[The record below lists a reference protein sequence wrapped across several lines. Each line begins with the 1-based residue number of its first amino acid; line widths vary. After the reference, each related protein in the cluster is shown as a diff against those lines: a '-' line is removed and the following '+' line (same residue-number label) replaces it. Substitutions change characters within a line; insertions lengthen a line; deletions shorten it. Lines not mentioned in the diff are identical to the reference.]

1 MAKKVKEDK
10 LFQNLLRLTEQFVLG
25 KGFSPMSRQE
35 LMERLTLP
43 LEHRKVFEKVLST
56 LVDKNIIKCLKKQYH
71 TVKSRVNTVSG
82 LLRLHHR
89 GFGFLRADNIELYP
103 QDIFIP
109 KHLTQNAVDGDLV
122 EVEINPFTLSDKG
135 PEGKVV
141 TILKRGR
148 THLAGIVREI
158 HYQGNAF
165 VYAPLLGE
173 EHTVVIQNHHTK
185 LNVGDRIIMEVLEWG
200 SKNSDT
206 LCKMS
211 HQLGH
216 ISDPS
221 CDNIAAIEEYDLPSE
236 FPSHVVEEAERF
248 GTQVPKKEIQSRKD
262 LRNLECFTIDPDT
275 AKDFDDALSL
285 SKDENGVYHLGVHIA
300 DVSYYVR
307 PETAIDKEARTRS
320 NSTYFPG
327 FCLPMLPPALS
338 ENLCSLRP
346 NVNRLTV
353 SVLARI
359 DSQGELL
366 DYKIVRSVIKSN
378 KRFTYKEAK
387 LILDGKK
394 KSSHAS
400 TLKLMEE
407 LCLLLKKKRYERGSI
422 EFAIPELAVIVDEK
436 GAPQKTDYIHYDIS
450 HQLVEEFMLKANEI
464 VAFDLNK
471 NGKNL
476 PYRVHDTPSEENM
489 RDFSTLA
496 QAFGF
501 ALPEQPTSKELQN
514 LFDEAL
520 STSYGPFLA
529 SSYIRRMRIALYSPE
544 NIGHYGLGLSHYC
557 HFTSPI
563 RRYIDLIIH
572 RLLFGTDIEYTSLE
586 EISNLCSE
594 QERISEKAENSVILL
609 KKLRLLEKISKEE
622 PHRQFEAVVTRVK
635 NFGIFFEI
643 PNLMLEGFFH
653 LSELANDF
661 YVFDEAKALLRGSYT
676 GTAFHS
682 GDQILV
688 ILKNIDLIL
697 RTTEWNLIKAQRKE
711 KPSKIFKT
719 PYKHK
724 RKGAR
729 KK

>member
-1 MAKKVKEDK
+1 MPKKVTGDR
-10 LFQNLLRLTEQFVLG
+10 LFQNLLRVTEQFVLG
-25 KGFSPMSRQE
+25 RGFRPMTRKE
-35 LMERLTLP
+35 LMDRLTLP
-43 LEHRKVFEKVLST
+43 SEHRKVFEKVLST
-56 LVDKNIIKCLKKQYH
+56 LVDKNIIKYIQKQYH
-71 TVKSRVNTVSG
+71 VAKINANIVSG

-89 GFGFLRADNIELYP
+89 GFGFLRPDNIELYP

-122 EVEINPFTLSDKG
+122 EVEVNPFAISDKG

-148 THLAGIVREI
+148 THLAGIVREVG
-158 HYQGNAF
+158 YQGDAF

-173 EHTVVIQNHHTK
+173 EHRVVVPQNQIK
-185 LNVGDRIIMEVLEWG
+185 MQAGDRIIMEVLEWG

-211 HQLGH
+211 HHLGH

-221 CDNIAAIEEYDLPSE
+221 CDNVAAIEEYDLPSE
-236 FPSHVVEEAERF
+236 FPSHVVEEAQEF
-248 GTQVPKKEIQSRKD
+248 GSQVPKKEIQSRED

-285 SKDENGVYHLGVHIA
+285 KKDKSGIYHLGVHIA

-307 PETAIDKEARTRS
+307 PGTAIDKEAKARS

-327 FCLPMLPPALS
+327 FCLPMLPPVLS

-353 SVLARI
+353 SVLARL
-359 DSQGELL
+359 DPKGELL
-366 DYKIVRSVIKSN
+366 DYKIVRSVIKSS
-378 KRFTYKEAK
+378 KRLTYKEAK
-387 LILDGKK
+387 QILDGKK
-394 KSSHAS
+394 KSPYAS

-422 EFAIPELAVIVDEK
+422 EFAIPELAVIVDENGIPK
-436 GAPQKTDYIHYDIS
+436 TTDYILYDIS

-464 VAFDLNK
+464 VALDLNK
-471 NGKNL
+471 NGREL
-476 PYRVHDTPSEENM
+476 PYRIHDTPSEENM
-489 RDFSTLA
+489 RDFSMLA

-501 ALPEQPTSKELQN
+501 DLPEQPTPKELQI

-529 SSYIRRMRIALYSPE
+529 ASYIRRMRIALYSPD

-563 RRYIDLIIH
+563 RRYIDLVIH
-572 RLLFGTDIEYTSLE
+572 RLLFGENIDYTALE
-586 EISNLCSE
+586 EISFHCSE

-609 KKLRLLEKISKEE
+609 KKLRLLERISREE
-622 PHRQFEAVVTRVK
+622 PHKQFEGVVTRVR

-643 PNLMLEGFFH
+643 PDLMIEGFFH
-653 LSELANDF
+653 LSELVDDF
-661 YVFDEAKALLRGSYT
+661 YIFDEARALLRGSYT
-676 GTAFHS
+676 GTVFHA
-682 GDQILV
+682 GDQITVMLRG
-688 ILKNIDLIL
+688 IDLIL
-697 RTTEWNLIKAQRKE
+697 RTTEWNLVKAQRKE
-711 KPSKIFKT
+711 KPFKKGK
-719 PYKHK
+719 PN
-724 RKGAR
+724 RKGNR
-729 KK
+729 GK